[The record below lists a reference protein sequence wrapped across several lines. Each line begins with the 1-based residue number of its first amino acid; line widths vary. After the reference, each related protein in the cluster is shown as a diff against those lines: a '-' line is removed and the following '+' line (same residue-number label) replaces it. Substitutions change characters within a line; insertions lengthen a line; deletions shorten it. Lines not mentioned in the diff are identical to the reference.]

1 MGRRSWTPLAEERL
15 RCWYG
20 VKPTRELAAELGV
33 SERALWAKAG
43 RMGLTAASYG
53 TSGDWFP
60 DEVETLRDL
69 YPLLGSACAPLCGHS
84 PRQVSSRAQHEGLR
98 VAKPHRVPID
108 RERRKT
114 ALLVARWC
122 VGHGM
127 HAETVVEECAEWC
140 GCTPAM
146 MRMVLPRL
154 LKDEMKHRKK
164 KEDGNE
170 QD

>member
-1 MGRRSWTPLAEERL
+1 MEAAL
-15 RCWYG
+15 RHWYG
-20 VKPTRELAAELGV
+20 VKPTSELAAELGV
-33 SERALWAKAG
+33 SETALWAKAD

-53 TSGDWFP
+53 TSVDWFP

-127 HAETVVEECAEWC
+127 HAEAVVEECAEWC

-146 MRMVLPRL
+146 MRMVLPAL
-154 LKDEMKHRKK
+154 LKDEIKHRKK